1 MCLYSPQSAA
11 AGFAAAVSAAL
22 QTTEEQRFSW
32 YDEAR
37 PVGFYGRPQAA
48 SQLLPQYEVVLTHC
62 PAAFT
67 TPHVSGGGVLGLAKE
82 TVLLR
87 QRLWWLSRVRG
98 VPGNVSSLRLW
109 LVLRRDVRAPLL
121 ELYLPTGLFVCMSWG
136 SFLVRPAM
144 VPGRMVLLVTT
155 LLSLVTLFESS
166 RSTAPPSQGVKS
178 LDVWQLSCIVFVF
191 LALVE
196 YATILYCLRGPF
208 RQRRHAWASTIRVV
222 PSSATTHRTSATPK
236 SGSANGRA
244 RKLSWRVRSAAR
256 RLHWCLR
263 LRSTSPA
270 PGVAGAGAGSSAGG
284 GGDSGGWCLQDR
296 VALVAFPVCFL
307 VFNVA
312 YWSAHLSIHQKEHIA
327 CKPAA

>member
-11 AGFAAAVSAAL
+11 AGLAATVSAAL

-37 PVGFYGRPQAA
+37 PVGFYSRPQAA

-67 TPHVSGGGVLGLAKE
+67 TPHVSG
-82 TVLLR
+82 
-87 QRLWWLSRVRG
+87 
-98 VPGNVSSLRLW
+98 NVSSLRLW
-109 LVLRRDVRAPLL
+109 LLLRRDVRAPLL

-196 YATILYCLRGPF
+196 YAAILCL
-208 RQRRHAWASTIRVV
+208 
-222 PSSATTHRTSATPK
+222 
-236 SGSANGRA
+236 
-244 RKLSWRVRSAAR
+244 RVRSKAP
-256 RLHWCLR
+256 
-263 LRSTSPA
+263 T
-270 PGVAGAGAGSSAGG
+270 PGVAEAGAGSSAGG
-284 GGDSGGWCLQDR
+284 GGDSDGWCLQDR

>member
-1 MCLYSPQSAA
+1 
-11 AGFAAAVSAAL
+11 
-22 QTTEEQRFSW
+22 
-32 YDEAR
+32 
-37 PVGFYGRPQAA
+37 
-48 SQLLPQYEVVLTHC
+48 
-62 PAAFT
+62 
-67 TPHVSGGGVLGLAKE
+67 
-82 TVLLR
+82 
-87 QRLWWLSRVRG
+87 
-98 VPGNVSSLRLW
+98 
-109 LVLRRDVRAPLL
+109 
-121 ELYLPTGLFVCMSWG
+121 MSWG

-196 YATILYCLRGPF
+196 YAAILYCLRGPF
-208 RQRRHAWASTIRVV
+208 RQHRHTWASTVRVV
-222 PSSATTHRTSATPK
+222 PSSATTHRISATPKAK

-256 RLHWCLR
+256 RLHKCLR
-263 LRSTSPA
+263 VRSTTLT
-270 PGVAGAGAGSSAGG
+270 PGVAEAGAGSSAGG

-296 VALVAFPVCFL
+296 VALVAFPVCFF

-312 YWSAHLSIHQKEHIA
+312 YWSAHLSIHQKEHIP